1 MPKPQYHIF
10 VCTNT
15 RPPGHPKGS
24 CGEKGSEDLFMN
36 FTMGLIER
44 NLMGKAVVTG
54 AACLGPCDRG
64 TSVVVY
70 PDGVWYQQV
79 GEADIA
85 DILDQ
90 HIGKGEPVNR
100 LRMPDDYWG

>member
-24 CGEKGSEDLFMN
+24 CGEKSSEELLMN
-36 FTMGLIER
+36 LTMGLIER

-54 AACLGPCDRG
+54 ATCLGPCDRG
-64 TSVVVY
+64 TSVVIY

-79 GEADIA
+79 GETDIA

-90 HIGKGEPVNR
+90 HIGKGEPVDR
-100 LRMPDDYWG
+100 LRMPDDSWD

>member
-1 MPKPQYHIF
+1 M
-10 VCTNT
+10 
-15 RPPGHPKGS
+15 S
-24 CGEKGSEDLFMN
+24 

-44 NLMGKAVVTG
+44 NLMGKAMVTG
-54 AACLGPCDRG
+54 AACLGPCDKG
-64 TSVVVY
+64 PSVVVY

-79 GEADIA
+79 GEADIV

-90 HIGKGEPVNR
+90 HIGKGEPIDR

>member
-1 MPKPQYHIF
+1 
-10 VCTNT
+10 
-15 RPPGHPKGS
+15 
-24 CGEKGSEDLFMN
+24 MN

-54 AACLGPCDRG
+54 AACLGPCDKG

-90 HIGKGEPVNR
+90 HIGKGEPVDR
-100 LRMPDDYWG
+100 LRMPDEYWG

>member
-1 MPKPQYHIF
+1 
-10 VCTNT
+10 
-15 RPPGHPKGS
+15 
-24 CGEKGSEDLFMN
+24 MN

-54 AACLGPCDRG
+54 AACLGPCDKG

-90 HIGKGEPVNR
+90 HIGTGKPVDR